1 MSKTFCKATFPGQ
14 PAQRMPQIN
23 LRLWPGLHTLIH
35 RCFQASSTVFLD
47 VSVTLGYINLPDGPL
62 TQQGE

>member
-14 PAQRMPQIN
+14 TAWRMPQIN
-23 LRLWPGLHTLIH
+23 LRLWPGPHTLIN
-35 RCFQASSTVFLD
+35 RCSETASTVFLD
-47 VSVTLGYINLPDGPL
+47 VLVTLGHINLPDGPP